1 MSGSRAARSPQ
12 GNGPLADRAKSGLAD
27 RPPGLWQV
35 PGLLAQFGPYYLR
48 HVMLQPYRGLRP
60 LENLRELLTRP
71 ARRHQIAIYDAVL
84 ELMLKGYAEL
94 AGHSLRPETGH
105 VAVMLTRVG
114 FAFDDE
120 YERQKSR
127 QETAGF
133 EDLLASAHVQQ
144 RVREWRAFMQGYE
157 AYDSIRNFLMAFVAQ
172 LYQDYAETA
181 AAPDRPAGFDAMMRG
196 AALDSGGLLVALAQ
210 VIALFHND
218 TPTDAVL
225 AQFSCLGVN
234 GKLADD
240 VIDFRLDLAG
250 GRPNLLLALA
260 RGDEREQARAISLGD
275 VQRTMSTRWWQRNC
289 PRTYQQ
295 LVAAYQEQQAQI
307 TSRWLRYASSLM
319 WTPALLGHAR
329 KKETRGRI

>member
-1 MSGSRAARSPQ
+1 MSGSTEAQRPR
-12 GNGPLADRAKSGLAD
+12 GNGPLTDRARSRQAD
-27 RPPGLWQV
+27 RPPGLRQV
-35 PGLLAQFGPYYLR
+35 PGLLARFMPHYLR

-60 LENLRELLTRP
+60 MENVRELLTRP
-71 ARRHQIAIYDAVL
+71 ARRHQIAVYDAVL

-94 AGHSLRPETGH
+94 AGHPLRPETGQ

-120 YERQKSR
+120 YERRKSR
-127 QETAGF
+127 QQAAGF
-133 EDLLASAHVQQ
+133 ENLLTSTSVQE
-144 RVREWRAFMQGYE
+144 RVREWRAFMQKFE
-157 AYDSIRNFLMAFVAQ
+157 AYDSIRNFLMDFVAR
-172 LYQDYAETA
+172 LYKDYAETA
-181 AAPDRPAGFDAMMRG
+181 GALDRPVGFDAMMRG

-210 VIALFHND
+210 VIALFHKD
-218 TPTDAVL
+218 TPADALL
-225 AQFSCLGVN
+225 AQFSSLGVN

-250 GRPNLLLALA
+250 GRPNLLLTLA
-260 RGDEREQARAISLGD
+260 GGHDCEHARAISLGSAEG
-275 VQRTMSTRWWQRNC
+275 TMSTRWWERNC
-289 PRTYQQ
+289 PRAYQQ
-295 LVAAYQEQQAQI
+295 LVAAYQEQQSRI

>member
-1 MSGSRAARSPQ
+1 MSGSTEARPPG
-12 GNGPLADRAKSGLAD
+12 GNGPPAGRAASPRAD

-35 PGLLAQFGPYYLR
+35 PGLLTRFLPYYLR
-48 HVMLQPYRGLRP
+48 HVVLQPYRGLRP
-60 LENLRELLTRP
+60 LDNVRELLTRP
-71 ARRHQIAIYDAVL
+71 ARRHQIAVYDAVL

-94 AGHSLRPETGH
+94 AGHPLRPETGQ

-120 YERQKSR
+120 YERRKSR
-127 QETAGF
+127 QQAAGF
-133 EDLLASAHVQQ
+133 DELLASTAVQE
-144 RVREWRAFMQGYE
+144 RVGEWRAFMHKFE
-157 AYDSIRNFLMAFVAQ
+157 TYDSIRKFLMVFVAQ

-181 AAPDRPAGFDAMMRG
+181 GAPDRPAGFDVMLRA

-210 VIALFHND
+210 VIALFHQD
-218 TPTDAVL
+218 TPADALL
-225 AQFSCLGVN
+225 AQFSSLGVN

-260 RGDEREQARAISLGD
+260 GGDEREHARAISLGGTE
-275 VQRTMSTRWWQRNC
+275 QTMSTRWWERNC
-289 PRTYQQ
+289 PQTYHQ
-295 LVAAYQEQQAQI
+295 LVAAYQEQLARI

-319 WTPALLGHAR
+319 WTPAVLGHAR

>member
-1 MSGSRAARSPQ
+1 MSDNTAARPPTGNSPLRNLTGSRQ
-12 GNGPLADRAKSGLAD
+12 AD

-35 PGLLAQFGPYYLR
+35 PGLLTRFAPYYLR
-48 HVMLQPYRGLRP
+48 HVILQPYRGLSP
-60 LENLRELLTRP
+60 LGNVRELLTRP

-94 AGHSLRPETGH
+94 ADHPLHPKSGQ

-120 YERQKSR
+120 YERRKSR
-127 QETAGF
+127 QESAGF
-133 EDLLASAHVQQ
+133 EDLLASTHVQE
-144 RVREWRAFMQGYE
+144 RVHEWRAFMQKFE
-157 AYDSIRNFLMAFVAQ
+157 TYDSIRSFLMVFVAQ
-172 LYQDYAETA
+172 LYQDYAKTVGT
-181 AAPDRPAGFDAMMRG
+181 PDRPTGFEVMMRG
-196 AALDSGGLLVALAQ
+196 ATLDSGGLLVALAQ
-210 VIALFHND
+210 VIAKFHQD
-218 TPTDAVL
+218 TPDDALL
-225 AQFSCLGVN
+225 AQFSSVGVN

-240 VIDFRLDLAG
+240 VIDFPLDLVD

-260 RGDEREQARAISLGD
+260 GDDECEHTRALSLGAE
-275 VQRTMSTRWWQRNC
+275 RTMNTRWWQQNC

-307 TSRWLRYASSLM
+307 TSRWLRYASNLM
-319 WTPALLGHAR
+319 WTPAVLGHAR

>member
-1 MSGSRAARSPQ
+1 MSGSTAARQPAGNSP
-12 GNGPLADRAKSGLAD
+12 LMHRAGSRQAH

-35 PGLLAQFGPYYLR
+35 PGVLTRFVPYYLR
-48 HVMLQPYRGLRP
+48 HIMLQPYRGLRP
-60 LENLRELLTRP
+60 LGNVRELLTRP
-71 ARRHQIAIYDAVL
+71 ARRHQIAVYDAVL

-94 AGHSLRPETGH
+94 AGHPLRPESGQ

-120 YERQKSR
+120 YELRKSR

-133 EDLLASAHVQQ
+133 EDLLASTHVQE
-144 RVREWRAFMQGYE
+144 RVREWRALMHKFE
-157 AYDSIRNFLMAFVAQ
+157 AYDSIRNFLMVFVAK
-172 LYQDYAETA
+172 LYQDYAKTA
-181 AAPDRPAGFDAMMRG
+181 EAPDRPVSFDDMMRS

-210 VIALFHND
+210 VIALFHQD
-218 TPTDAVL
+218 TPAQALL
-225 AQFSCLGVN
+225 AQFSSVGVN

-240 VIDFRLDLAG
+240 VIDFPQDLVD

-260 RGDEREQARAISLGD
+260 RDDGGAHTRAISLGAE
-275 VQRTMSTRWWQRNC
+275 RTMNTRWWQRNC

-295 LVAAYQEQQAQI
+295 FVAAYQEQQAQI
-307 TSRWLRYASSLM
+307 TSSWLRYVSNLM